1 MKIFANR
8 AAFARIFGGAV
19 ISQALLSVINLLAG
33 LILIRRAPQAQY
45 GYYVLIA
52 AAAPLL
58 TQLQNQLISPA
69 LTSRIT
75 IAGDVER
82 KSYMGS
88 LVREQRQLLAIVA
101 AISLLV
107 CCVVWFSGTLPPATA
122 TILVVGV
129 LAAIATQY
137 REFFR

>member
-52 AAAPLL
+52 AGAPLL
-58 TQLQNQLISPA
+58 TQLQNQLISPL
-69 LTSRIT
+69 LTTRIT
-75 IAGDVER
+75 TASDQDR
-82 KSYMGS
+82 KSYLGA
-88 LVREQRQLLAIVA
+88 LIREQRHLLAIIA
-101 AISLLV
+101 AIALV
-107 CCVVWFSGTLPPATA
+107 GCCVVWYGGALPAT
-122 TILVVGV
+122 TTGILVAGV
-129 LAAIATQY
+129 LAALAMQF
-137 REFFR
+137 RELF